1 MFTIFAEYLRDGIFS
16 FSKDDNHH
24 FGTVNRLKIG
34 EEIRVIFAGH
44 AYLSQI
50 TKTNPL
56 EARIVKEVEDRERK
70 RKIAIAMPLL
80 KNHKEED
87 VLLMA
92 TQLGVN
98 AVYFYTSSYSLLNKE
113 AYTKKK
119 ERFEKLIKEAASQC
133 GRSVLP
139 FLPDKSFTFEEL
151 FSLPYPN
158 IVMADEHLAS
168 EKNDYDFDDKDIL
181 FISGPEGGFN
191 EKEVAFARDNAK
203 LISLG
208 PRILRAETAPI
219 YFLSVMSYLDEVSFK
234 K

>member
-1 MFTIFAEYLRDGIFS
+1 MFTIFAESFSDGIFS

-34 EEIRVIFAGH
+34 EEIRVIYDGH
-44 AYLSQI
+44 AYLVKI
-50 TKTNPL
+50 HKTNPL
-56 EARIVKEVEDRERK
+56 EAKVIKEAEDRERK

-133 GRSVLP
+133 GRAILP
-139 FLPDKSFTFEEL
+139 TFLLMMK
-151 FSLPYPN
+151 
-158 IVMADEHLAS
+158 
-168 EKNDYDFDDKDIL
+168 
-181 FISGPEGGFN
+181 
-191 EKEVAFARDNAK
+191 
-203 LISLG
+203 
-208 PRILRAETAPI
+208 
-219 YFLSVMSYLDEVSFK
+219 YLK
-234 K
+234 TQKR